1 MFQSGPLV
9 EYRSD
14 CPTDRAYAQDPSLR
28 TLGSLREF
36 AVQRDGEAPRLMMQ
50 TYLGEFAAFEPVR
63 RDTTGIF
70 DGKWTLW
77 AFGELEVNQLHG
89 AILAMDMSP
98 AISGTEVTA
107 NFRPAGISGETFCGP
122 YDYVNPWEAM
132 VSADGQIATPGLL
145 PYKRHDCSEFRDISE
160 QEKLYFE
167 IQSRLK
173 KFRTSQGYL
182 IAYDREDR
190 ILIFRSSEDRP

>member
-36 AVQRDGEAPRLMMQ
+36 AVQRDGESPRLMMQ
-50 TYLGEFAAFEPVR
+50 TYLGKFAAFEPVR
-63 RDTTGIF
+63 RDTPGIF

-98 AISGTEVTA
+98 VISGTEVTA

-122 YDYVNPWEAM
+122 YDYVNPWETM
-132 VSADGQIATPGLL
+132 VSTDGQTATPGLP
-145 PYKRHDCSEFRDISE
+145 PYERHDCSEFRDISE

-167 IQSRLK
+167 IQSSLK

-190 ILIFRSSEDRP
+190 ILIFRSSEDRL